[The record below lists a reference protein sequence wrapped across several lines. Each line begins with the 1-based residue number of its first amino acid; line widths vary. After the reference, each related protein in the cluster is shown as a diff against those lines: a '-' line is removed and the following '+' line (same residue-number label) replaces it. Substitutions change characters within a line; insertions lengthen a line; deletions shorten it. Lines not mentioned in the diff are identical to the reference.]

1 MAAKETL
8 DPLTAISTGT
18 KMTDAS
24 ADLLRVSNLAAGYG
38 DVQVLW
44 GVDLTVKQGEI
55 VSIVGPNG
63 TGKTTLLLAISGMVK
78 PKSGE
83 VIFDGED
90 ITGVSADQIVRKRIA
105 HVPEGRRLFPT
116 LSVRDNL
123 LLGAY
128 ARECSSA
135 EIARDLDYVFDT
147 FPILAERSN
156 QVATTMSG
164 GEQQMC
170 AIGRGIMARPR
181 LLIIDELSLGLAPKA
196 VELLAESLAK
206 INRAGISIL
215 LVEQDVATAFELAQ
229 TGYVIESGRVRMS
242 GDTKMLMED
251 PSVQAA
257 YMGF

>member
-18 KMTDAS
+18 NMTDAR

-128 ARECSSA
+128 ARDCSSA

-242 GDTKMLMED
+242 GNTKMLMED